1 VTEFTRVRGSRSLPL
16 FALVGVTAIWGITF
30 VQVQDAIA
38 LYPLFAFLAVRFAIS
53 TAVLAPFAWRS
64 LRTLPRSGY
73 AAGIGVG
80 MLLATAYGLQTAGLE
95 LTTVASTGFITGLY
109 VVLTPL
115 LALGFFGTPVPRVL
129 WVGVAL
135 AVVGLLLLSGVPG
148 GSALGNALVLANAV
162 FQAFQITAMERYAPR
177 YDPRAL
183 TFLQMATSFVGFT
196 VIALALGDL
205 EVPRGA
211 TVLGAL
217 LVTGVFAGAL
227 GYLIA
232 TWVQARTTAAR
243 AALVFTLEA
252 PFAALAGVLL
262 ASEVLG
268 WVGWLGCAV
277 MMAGILV
284 AEPAAAA
291 TLRRLSRRGA
301 APG

>member
-1 VTEFTRVRGSRSLPL
+1 MTRRAPL
-16 FALVGVTAIWGITF
+16 LALVGVTAIWGVTF

-53 TAVLAPFAWRS
+53 TVVLAPFAWRS
-64 LRTLPRSGY
+64 LRTMPRSGY
-73 AAGIGVG
+73 AAGIGAGV
-80 MLLATAYGLQTAGLE
+80 LLAIAYGLQTAGLE

-109 VVLTPL
+109 VVFTPL
-115 LALGFFGTPVPRVL
+115 LALAFFGTPVPRAL
-129 WVGVAL
+129 WAGVAL
-135 AVVGLLLLSGVPG
+135 AVVGLLLLNGVPG
-148 GSALGNALVLANAV
+148 GSTLGNALVLGNAI
-162 FQAFQITAMERYAPR
+162 FQAFQITAMERFAPR

-183 TFLQMATSFVGFT
+183 TFLQMATAFVGFT
-196 VIALALGDL
+196 IVAVARGEL

-211 TVLGAL
+211 TVWGAL

-268 WVGWLGCAV
+268 WAGWIGCAV

-284 AEPAAAA
+284 AEPVAAA
-291 TLRRLSRRGA
+291 TLRRLAWRGA
-301 APG
+301 PRT

>member
-1 VTEFTRVRGSRSLPL
+1 VIRRAPL
-16 FALVGVTAIWGITF
+16 LALVGVTAIWGVTF
-30 VQVQDAIA
+30 VQVQDALA

-53 TAVLAPFAWRS
+53 TLALAPFAWAS
-64 LRTLPRSGY
+64 LRSLPRSGY
-73 AAGIGVG
+73 AAGVG
-80 MLLATAYGLQTAGLE
+80 AGALLATAYGLQTAGLD

-109 VVLTPL
+109 VVFTPL
-115 LALGFFGTPVPRVL
+115 LALAFFGTPVPRVL
-129 WVGVAL
+129 WVGVVL
-135 AVVGLLLLSGVPG
+135 AVAGLLLLNGVPG
-148 GSALGNALVLANAV
+148 GSAVGNVLVLGNAV

-183 TFLQMATSFVGFT
+183 TFLQMATSCVGFT
-196 VIALALGDL
+196 LIALSLGEL

-211 TVLGAL
+211 TVWGAL

-252 PFAALAGVLL
+252 PFAALFGVLL
-262 ASEVLG
+262 ADEVLG
-268 WVGWLGCAV
+268 WGGWLGCAV
-277 MMAGILV
+277 MMCGILV

-291 TLRRLSRRGA
+291 TLRRFARRRTA
-301 APG
+301 SA